1 MLEFNIIYVN
11 IKVDV
16 LLLLIDY
23 LKDLYKKKI
32 GMNKKC

>member
-16 LLLLIDY
+16 LLDFDEMKCY
-23 LKDLYKKKI
+23 LKDL
-32 GMNKKC
+32 